1 MSDCAHEDE
10 DAVEGEGHEEQVEV
24 AIVPLADTVAH
35 PGAVVVEPL
44 HAVVADGAV
53 RGSRRPEYLA
63 GEAELEL
70 DRLPLDLHLLGS
82 GRRSVRGA
90 RTIPRL
96 LYFPLNIFRLGNG
109 RSRSNF

>member
-10 DAVEGEGHEEQVEV
+10 DAVKGEGDEEQVEV

-53 RGSRRPEYLA
+53 RGSRRPEYFA
-63 GEAELEL
+63 CEAELEL

-82 GRRSVRGA
+82 WRRSVRGSC
-90 RTIPRL
+90 TIPRL

-109 RSRSNF
+109 RSKSNF

>member
-1 MSDCAHEDE
+1 MTFSPFNTVVTDR
-10 DAVEGEGHEEQVEV
+10 AVAG
-24 AIVPLADTVAH
+24 
-35 PGAVVVEPL
+35 PGRA
-44 HAVVADGAV
+44 
-53 RGSRRPEYLA
+53 EYLA

-70 DRLPLDLHLLGS
+70 DGLPLDLHLLGS

-109 RSRSNF
+109 RSKSKF

>member
-1 MSDCAHEDE
+1 MGHGAHEDE
-10 DAVEGEGHEEQVEV
+10 DAVKGERDEEQVEV
-24 AIVPLADTVAH
+24 AVVPPAH
-35 PGAVVVEPL
+35 AVPHPRTVVVEPL

-82 GRRSVRGA
+82 GRRSVRGS

-109 RSRSNF
+109 RSKSKF

>member
-10 DAVEGEGHEEQVEV
+10 DAVKGKRDEEQVEV
-24 AIVPLADTVAH
+24 AVVPLADAVAH
-35 PGAVVVEPL
+35 PWAVVVEPL

-53 RGSRRPEYLA
+53 RGARRPEYLA
-63 GEAELEL
+63 GEAELQL

-82 GRRSVRGA
+82 GRRPVRGA

-109 RSRSNF
+109 RSRNNF